1 MGWMLGSRANT
12 IESYVAATLFNCWDT
27 QMGWMLGYS
36 TGLFDLDNR
45 FGANRLSYRA
55 RYSQCLEALVSA

>member
-1 MGWMLGSRANT
+1 
-12 IESYVAATLFNCWDT
+12 
-27 QMGWMLGYS
+27 MGWMLGYS